1 MTETQKYFPLSSP
14 QMGIW
19 YTEKF
24 YPGTSIAG
32 ISATERLRAPVDF
45 YLLEQAVNLLI
56 ENNDALRIRV
66 CMAEGGPRQYV
77 SDYTYRKL
85 EVKDFA
91 GTGENELKD
100 WEEMMTRTPLFA
112 EDADLFRFVLLKIDE
127 ETCGFYA
134 SLHHLISDA
143 WSTVMVSDE
152 IAHYYRALADGQQ
165 DRTPRPSYL
174 AYLEE
179 DAVYRESERFRK
191 DAAYWQGQFET
202 LPELVGIKARKSR
215 DIGTAA
221 ARKSFS
227 LPMKLC
233 DKIREHIGV
242 SGSSVFVTFIST
254 FMIYLNRITGAEDA
268 VIGVPV
274 LGRHNVRTKKTLGM
288 FVSTAPLR
296 IHIDS
301 EISYTEY
308 VQELTRHW
316 MGALRHQ
323 KYPIDEILRDVRSR
337 FGDVERI
344 YDIVFSYQNAKF
356 ADPDNS
362 ARIDTRW
369 HFNGY
374 QNEALAINFNER
386 EDDGLIQIDYDYLT
400 GVFHAKDI
408 DWLHD
413 HYIRMLWH
421 ALDTPSKL
429 IKQIEMVSEKE
440 KSRILNEFNHTDAD
454 FPGDRTMLDYF
465 NERVRRS
472 PDRPILYF
480 GDESKTYAE
489 LDAMA
494 NAIAAALRKKGAGHG
509 HFIAMMLRRSFEMM
523 ACIIAIWKTG
533 GAYLPIDPDFP
544 AERIEY
550 MLQNGESPVLLAT
563 ASTVRE
569 LDFAGEVLLVD
580 QLVPGVGAGTG
591 GVATEAAADTGD
603 AAITGTDAALDEATP
618 LRPDDVAYVIYTSGS
633 TGQAKGVMVEHRA
646 LVNRINW
653 MNRKYPQEGDYVIL
667 QKTTYT
673 FDVSVW
679 ELVWWFF
686 ADVKMV
692 FLAPEA
698 EKYPDRIIET
708 IEAHQV
714 TTMHFVPSMLNAFLE
729 FVAAH
734 QASHRLTSLKQV
746 FASGEALT
754 PLQVNRF
761 NTLIN
766 PVSGARLYNL
776 YGPTEA
782 AIDVSYY
789 DCPTKPNQ
797 RVIPIGKP
805 IDNIKLYIFD
815 SHMNLQPIGI
825 PGELCIAG
833 VGLARGYVKKPE
845 LTAEKFVANPIT
857 PGERM
862 YRTGDLARWFPRGD
876 IEYLGRIDHQVK
888 IRGFRIEL
896 GDIRH
901 YLEQCPTVR
910 EAVVVCCDGAQGDK
924 YLAAYYVAEEEIPAA
939 TIREFLEKHLPDYM
953 VPSIFIRVERIPL
966 LSNGKAN
973 ASLLPPPD
981 LSVSAGEHR
990 EIVAPRNRTEAF
1002 VLGVWS
1008 EILNVGEL
1016 SVTDDFFKMGGDS
1029 ITAINMVCR
1038 MPKPVNVG
1046 VLYEHPVLEDFVR
1059 FYDEEGDGRI
1069 LALLAGEEG
1078 AGRNYI
1084 LCPYGGGGAY
1094 SYLDFANALYARDP
1108 ACCVYAANL
1117 PGHGFG
1123 AESGDFLPLHD
1134 AASLILKEAAERIKG
1149 KIIVYAHCVGT
1160 ALGVELAR
1168 LLALAGMDAEALFI
1182 GGILPSRGVGAYGR
1196 FFDPWKL
1203 TGDEKLKQ
1211 FLGTIGLSAEG
1222 LNPKESERMLQAFR
1236 YDVRAYYRYF
1246 AQYPGRRDG
1255 KLSLPVYTVLGRLDR
1270 LTRRQE
1276 GKRSWMHISDGPST
1290 VMVIEDANHY
1300 FTKTHAAQL
1309 AEMVARA
1316 VQAGAIQV
1324 GEIQAGGD
1332 QAGAAQAGMAQ
1343 AGAIQAGVTQAGAN
1357 PAGDA
1362 YV

>member
-1 MTETQKYFPLSSP
+1 MADAQTYFPLSSP

-77 SDYTYRKL
+77 ADYAYRKL
-85 EVKDFA
+85 EVRDFTDA
-91 GTGENELKD
+91 GDHELSD

-112 EDADLFRFVLLKIDE
+112 EDADLFRFVLLKIDA
-127 ETCGFYA
+127 ETCGFFA

-152 IAHYYRALADGQQ
+152 IARYYRGLVDGQQ
-165 DRTPRPSYL
+165 DREPRPSYL

-179 DAVYRESERFRK
+179 DAVYRESERFAK

-233 DKIREHIGV
+233 DKIRAHLKV
-242 SGSSVFVTFIST
+242 SDSSVFVTFISS

-301 EISYTEY
+301 EVSYTEY
-308 VQELTRHW
+308 VQTLTRHW

-356 ADPDNS
+356 TDPDNS

-421 ALDTPSKL
+421 ALDAPDKQ
-429 IKQIEMVSEKE
+429 IKRIEMVSEKE
-440 KSRILNEFNHTDAD
+440 KSRILNDFNNTDAD
-454 FPGDRTMLDYF
+454 FPSERTMLDYF
-465 NERVRRS
+465 DERVRRS
-472 PDRPILYF
+472 PDKPILYA
-480 GDESKTYAE
+480 GGESKTYAE
-489 LDAMA
+489 LDEMA
-494 NAIAAALRKKGAGHG
+494 NAIAAELRKKGAGHG
-509 HFIAMMLRRSFEMM
+509 SFVAMMLRRSFEMM
-523 ACIIAIWKTG
+523 ACILAIWKTG

-550 MLQNGESPVLLAT
+550 MLQNGEAPVLLAT

-569 LDFAGEVLLVD
+569 LDFKGEVLLVD
-580 QLVPGVGAGTG
+580 QLPASGASAASADASAAGAGAGAGAGATG
-591 GVATEAAADTGD
+591 AD
-603 AAITGTDAALDEATP
+603 AAP
-618 LRPDDVAYVIYTSGS
+618 LTPDDVAYVIYTSGS

-653 MNRKYPQEGDYVIL
+653 MNRKYPQAGDYVIL

-714 TTMHFVPSMLNAFLE
+714 STMHFVPSMLNAFLE
-729 FVAAH
+729 FVDAH
-734 QASHRLTSLKQV
+734 QAAHRLTSLKQV

-761 NTLIN
+761 NTLVGA
-766 PVSGARLYNL
+766 VSGARLYNL

-833 VGLARGYVKKPE
+833 VGLARGYVSKPE

-857 PGERM
+857 PGQRM

-901 YLEQCPTVR
+901 YLEQYPSVR
-910 EAVVVCCDGAQGDK
+910 EAVVVCCDSAKGDK
-924 YLAAYYVAEEEIPAA
+924 YLAAYYVADEELPADA
-939 TIREFLEKHLPDYM
+939 IRAFLEKHLPDYM
-953 VPSIFIRVERIPL
+953 IPAIFIRVERIPL

-981 LSVSAGEHR
+981 LSLSAGTRR
-990 EIVAPRNRTEAF
+990 EIVAPRNQTEAF

-1008 EILNVGEL
+1008 EILNAGEL

-1038 MPKPVNVG
+1038 MPRPVNVG

-1059 FYDEEGDGRI
+1059 FYDEKEDGRI
-1069 LALLAGEEG
+1069 LTQLAGEEG
-1078 AGRNYI
+1078 AERNYI

-1123 AESGDFLPLHD
+1123 ADSGAYLSLHD
-1134 AASLILKEAAERIKG
+1134 AASLILKDASERIKG

-1160 ALGVELAR
+1160 ALGVELTR
-1168 LLALAGMDAEALFI
+1168 LLTLAGTGAEALFI
-1182 GGILPSRGVGAYGR
+1182 GGILPSRGISAYGS

-1246 AQYPGRRDG
+1246 SRYPGRQDE

-1276 GKRSWMHISDGPST
+1276 GKRSWMHLSDGPST

-1300 FTKTHAAQL
+1300 FTKTHATQL
-1309 AEMVARA
+1309 AELVTHA
-1316 VQAGAIQV
+1316 VQAGAAPAV
-1324 GEIQAGGD
+1324 AARADGV
-1332 QAGAAQAGMAQ
+1332 QAGAAA
-1343 AGAIQAGVTQAGAN
+1343 AGAARAGEV
-1357 PAGDA
+1357 PAGEA
-1362 YV
+1362 HA